1 MKKTKQ
7 PIRPLAN
14 CVLVRRNVNAKRTKE
29 SAEWQGQGEVLAVGA
44 GVREL
49 AVGDRV
55 FFRGPG
61 LLVDIEE
68 GRKGL
73 LLRQSDILAIN
84 NMPENKVSAVPA
96 KASPR
101 ARERTGRRGRAGIA
115 GI

>member
-7 PIRPLAN
+7 PIRLLAN
-14 CVLVRRNVNAKRTKE
+14 CVLMRRNAKTKRAKV
-29 SAEWQGQGEVLAVGA
+29 SAEWQGQGEILALGA

-61 LLVDIEE
+61 LPIDVE

-84 NMPENKVSAVPA
+84 NMPENEVSAGTA

-101 ARERTGRRGRAGIA
+101 TRERTGRRFGRAGI
-115 GI
+115 